1 MMMQMQKGG
10 DSVEQPGPGA
20 GPGPHLKT
28 PNPGPGS
35 SPIPGGNV
43 NDSYCF

>member
-35 SPIPGGNV
+35 SPIPGSSI
-43 NDSYCF
+43 NDSYFF